1 MVVPAS
7 SPTRVDVVT
16 PAEFSTVV
24 VLTPVIV
31 VLVGGFVAVVSAIN
45 PMTGFEIIPPAKFDP
60 SGDALVVTDKL
71 TAENFEKNTIGIP
84 D

>member
-24 VLTPVIV
+24 VLAPVIV
-31 VLVGGFVAVVSAIN
+31 VLVGCFVVVVSGSTPIIGIEMLE
-45 PMTGFEIIPPAKFDP
+45 PKKFEAA
-60 SGDALVVTDKL
+60 GDASFEDRNSTSED
-71 TAENFEKNTIGIP
+71 AEKNSVGIP